1 MSANYVTDCV
11 HVSFYLRLYLQL
23 LKTPLCK
30 NLGVKKLLDF
40 AGKRPW
46 LQARS
51 QQLPALKSYLE
62 LWYGNISWWGK
73 NSCGLAYSTF
83 ENLTLCSL
91 TTLLVLNKWALVLT
105 TLCATGLKKKFQ

>member
-11 HVSFYLRLYLQL
+11 QHVSFYLRLYLQL

-46 LQARS
+46 LQARR
-51 QQLPALKSYLE
+51 QQLPAIKSYLE
-62 LWYGNISWWGK
+62 LWVIGGDGARGSDWRRAQGHHLHLIDK
-73 NSCGLAYSTF
+73 IF
-83 ENLTLCSL
+83 
-91 TTLLVLNKWALVLT
+91 
-105 TLCATGLKKKFQ
+105 